1 MNGPINLSK
10 NRHLVFLKEQKY
22 LLKHILLEKQTSIPP
37 PYAKQVIKLI
47 SDYKDFYLVKH
58 IDLDLFTMPR
68 LAALQITMPAK
79 ILNAA
84 PAKHKPKL
92 LKNKGSIFELCV
104 LSTKDESTLK
114 KNFEDL
120 QRLKQPFK
128 NLSTYELKVGQLK
141 VIPEDQKRNILRK

>member
-1 MNGPINLSK
+1 M
-10 NRHLVFLKEQKY
+10 
-22 LLKHILLEKQTSIPP
+22 
-37 PYAKQVIKLI
+37 
-47 SDYKDFYLVKH
+47 KH

-68 LAALQITMPAK
+68 PAALQVTMPVK

-84 PAKHKPKL
+84 PAKLKPKL
-92 LKNKGSIFELCV
+92 LTNKGSIFELCV